1 MDPDGER
8 IITSDDALT
17 SETFPKSIAIIGAGA
32 VGVEFASVYRS
43 FGSEVTVI
51 EALDR
56 LIPLEDADLS
66 KELAASFKRRGIDVD
81 ASASKVEDVE
91 KTDGGVKL
99 TISKGNKTET
109 ARGRAPCSSPSDAV
123 RRPTASTSNAGA

>member
-17 SETFPKSIAIIGAGA
+17 SETLPEAHRVIGAGA

-43 FGSEVTVI
+43 FGAEVTVI

-66 KELAASFKRRGIDVD
+66 KELAASVQAPRDQGDGRREG
-81 ASASKVEDVE
+81 
-91 KTDGGVKL
+91 
-99 TISKGNKTET
+99 
-109 ARGRAPCSSPSDAV
+109 RGRRQV
-123 RRPTASTSNAGA
+123 RTAA